1 MRVKPLH
8 SKILVKLDLIER
20 KEKTDGGIYIPDSTT
35 VTTTQKTGIVISLGN
50 DEATNE
56 VISIGDKL
64 LMPIYAGLI
73 VDINDEEHLIIDY
86 HEVLAILEKE
96 SCLTLI

>member
-8 SKILVKLDLIER
+8 SKILVKLDLEER
-20 KEKTDGGIYIPDSTT
+20 KDKTEGGIYIPENVIVNTS
-35 VTTTQKTGIVISLGN
+35 QKTGTVISMGSDIALN
-50 DEATNE
+50 DT
-56 VISIGDKL
+56 ISIGDKL

-73 VDINDEEHLIIDY
+73 VDIDGEEHLIVDF
-86 HEVLAILEKE
+86 HEVLAVLEKD